1 MKQIIIKKIYF
12 LVFFIITIL
21 LFISC
26 DKEISQSPV
35 EPEPN
40 EGNLKISSIPP
51 GFLVYSNGRNTGAV
65 TPDSLLFLDAD
76 SYEITLKKKYFKDSV
91 FIVQIGEDTKLDLLI
106 DFTQNES
113 MYGKLSIQSTP
124 SGASIWLD
132 DSLFQQTT
140 PYTIQKLLPGEYSI
154 KLTYP
159 QHRDGFLSATVSSGI
174 TGNYSKIL
182 ADTSVWVDFQTNN
195 SGFVSN
201 NLSCIAIDNLGY
213 KWIGTLDKG
222 LMKFDGLNVVNFKKS
237 NSDIPGDRIFTISVD
252 ILNRIWVGTNE
263 GIGIYD
269 GISWTVYNK
278 NNSGLI
284 SNEITSIKFGN
295 ENIVWIGAYSGLY
308 KLNGTVWTRYNDFM
322 NTIWVN
328 DLEIDNGNIWLA
340 TNNGIVRL
348 TNGIIEYF
356 PDSIYNYP
364 TNLVSSVEK
373 DQLNNIWFGHLNTSS
388 ARNGVAYY
396 NGNIFSKYNLG
407 SSLNAM
413 NHIAIDNQ
421 NNKWIAT
428 NEGLFRFSSN
438 NMQSVYSRANAPITS
453 DKISCTAIDEDGVLW
468 ITTFSNGLNKFKYSS
483 K

>member
-1 MKQIIIKKIYF
+1 MKQITIKKKYF
-12 LVFFIITIL
+12 FFLFLITM
-21 LFISC
+21 LFSISC
-26 DKEISQSPV
+26 DKDISQSPV

-40 EGNLKISSIPP
+40 EGNLKISSIPS
-51 GFLVYSNGRNTGAV
+51 GFLVYFNGRNTGAI
-65 TPDSLLFLDAD
+65 TPDSLLYLDVD
-76 SYEITLKKKYFKDSV
+76 SYEVTLKKKYFRDSV
-91 FIVQIGEDTKLDLLI
+91 FIVQIGEDTKLDLSI

-113 MYGKLSIQSTP
+113 MFGNLNIQSTP
-124 SGASIWLD
+124 SGAAIWLN
-132 DSLFQQTT
+132 DSLLQQTT
-140 PYTIQKLLPGEYSI
+140 PYTIQKILPGEYSI

-174 TGNYSKIL
+174 TGIYSKIL
-182 ADTSVWVDFQTNN
+182 ADTSVWVDLQTNN
-195 SGFVSN
+195 SGLVSN
-201 NLSCIAIDNLGY
+201 NLSCIAIDNFGN

-222 LMKFDGLNVVNFKKS
+222 LMKFDGLNVINFKKS
-237 NSDIPGDRIFTISVD
+237 NSDIPGDRIYTISID

-284 SNEITSIKFGN
+284 SNDITSIKFGN
-295 ENIVWIGAYSGLY
+295 ENIVWIGAYTGLY
-308 KLNGTVWTRYNDFM
+308 KLNGTTWTRYNDFM

-328 DLEIDNGNIWLA
+328 DLEIDNGNIWVA

-373 DQLNNIWFGHLNTSS
+373 DKLNNIWFCHLNTST
-388 ARNGVAYY
+388 ARNGVSYY
-396 NGNIFSKYNLG
+396 NGNIFTKYNLG
-407 SSLNAM
+407 SNLNAM

-421 NNKWIAT
+421 NNKWIGT

-438 NMQSVYSRANAPITS
+438 NIQSVYSRANAPITS

-468 ITTFSNGLNKFKYSS
+468 ITTFSNGLNKFKFSS